1 MAGHHILFWS
11 PSLHSSQVLG
21 LRPQYQHPPPGS
33 SPFTRPAT
41 SPSVPSQ
48 LHHACSHQ
56 HSNPLTTS
64 PCRRPPRLSSSIP
77 RSQKA
82 TPLPGGWGQGRCASY
97 LGNTWGARLHLPVH
111 PPASPPVPGLTAF
124 QVNPCLPPGLRDAT
138 WPCAY
143 HPDHCSQA
151 ATATSVLSTSSAL
164 SPSSRQGLQ
173 AAPGNLHLDK
183 RDRCQMERAALLR
196 ASQAPGTWAQASCP
210 PAASQLLGLRDQV
223 SGSQC

>member
-1 MAGHHILFWS
+1 MPVLTSTAT
-11 PSLHSSQVLG
+11 HS
-21 LRPQYQHPPPGS
+21 PPPHAEGLQGS
-33 SPFTRPAT
+33 PPAYLD
-41 SPSVPSQ
+41 PK
-48 LHHACSHQ
+48 
-56 HSNPLTTS
+56 
-64 PCRRPPRLSSSIP
+64 RPPLFLVDGA
-77 RSQKA
+77 KA
-82 TPLPGGWGQGRCASY
+82 DVDL
-97 LGNTWGARLHLPVH
+97 TWGARLQLPVH
-111 PPASPPVPGLTAF
+111 PRASPPVPGLTAL

-183 RDRCQMERAALLR
+183 RDRCQMERAALLQ
-196 ASQAPGTWAQASCP
+196 ASQAPGTWAQASRP